1 MNSNY
6 KLGKVE
12 AIFAIS
18 IIMVNR
24 IIMNLPYSILETT
37 GTGSII
43 NLIYI
48 GIIGLIFVVLINKL
62 FKVFP
67 NSDILD
73 LSEYLGGKV
82 FKIIISLIF
91 IYLYFLTVFTTVID
105 FSNLLKIIYF
115 HRSPIIFIIL
125 FFILALLI
133 SNLLGLRSIAKTISL
148 IVPFTIAS
156 ILFTFFAVYDSF
168 SIDQYT
174 PILGNGYKSVFLEGL
189 TNIFSFSIIV
199 FFFFFKPLLKNC
211 YDFEKVTISSFILS
225 WILLFLTIISL
236 LTVFPVTNNS
246 SNINFLYSIARKI
259 NLGDFLQRLDALFIL
274 LWILCVFSY
283 LSIITFILN
292 TILKKATSASN
303 RSMFSYL
310 VAITAIG
317 LCLLPINIAEIKFL
331 QINVYKYTILSIFI
345 ISFIVLLCANLKFRY
360 QQKAGGKKWRKRY
373 WLQ

>member
-1 MNSNY
+1 MNNNY

-24 IIMNLPYSILETT
+24 IIMNLPYSILEST

-48 GIIGLIFVVLINKL
+48 GIIGLIIVLLVNKL
-62 FKVFP
+62 FKVFS
-67 NSDILD
+67 NSDIID
-73 LSEYLGGKV
+73 ISEYLGGKV

-91 IYLYFLTVFTTVID
+91 IYLYLLSLFTTVLD

-125 FFILALLI
+125 FFVLALLI
-133 SNLLGLRSIAKTISL
+133 SNLFGLRSIAKTISL

-174 PILGNGYKSVFLEGL
+174 PILGDGYKSVFINGL
-189 TNIFSFSIIV
+189 TNLFSFSIIL

-211 YDFEKVTISSFILS
+211 YDFEKVTVSSFILS

-274 LWILCVFSY
+274 LWILCLFSY
-283 LSIITFILN
+283 LSIITFVIN
-292 TILKKATSASN
+292 TTLKKVTSASN

-310 VAITAIG
+310 VAITVIG

-331 QINVYKYTILSIFI
+331 QNKLYKYSVLVIFS
-345 ISFIVLLCANLKFRY
+345 ISFIILLCANLKFKY
-360 QQKAGGKKWRKRY
+360 KQKVGGKK
-373 WLQ
+373 